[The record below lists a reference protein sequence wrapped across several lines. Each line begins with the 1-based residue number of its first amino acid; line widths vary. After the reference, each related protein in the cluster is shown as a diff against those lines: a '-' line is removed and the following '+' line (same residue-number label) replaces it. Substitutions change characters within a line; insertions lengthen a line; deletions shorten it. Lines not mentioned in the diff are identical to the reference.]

1 MYLNIREKKEAL
13 YVKTT
18 GEKIKSL
25 RIALGLSQE
34 QLSETI
40 DVAHKSIYRYETGKS
55 LPDTTTL
62 VKLAT
67 YFDVS
72 TDYLLGLSGLKN
84 QRKEEYGK
92 IRQSGKYNEIYKHYL
107 QSRELHDFNNNETY
121 FWIFSTRQDG
131 EIIYGGQTEWC
142 GWTDESKTVE
152 IRKLR
157 PVIPE
162 IAYKWCCQLYSKPM
176 IISSEYDA
184 AVFRIFGGQAI
195 ISQEICDTY
204 FPELVEFQGPNPQY
218 NLDTLEPPF

>member
-1 MYLNIREKKEAL
+1 M
-13 YVKTT
+13 KTI
-18 GEKIKSL
+18 GQKIKSL
-25 RIALGLSQE
+25 RIALGLSRE
-34 QLSETI
+34 QLSEIIEVT
-40 DVAHKSIYRYETGKS
+40 HKSIYRYETGKS

-92 IRQSGKYNEIYKHYL
+92 IRQSGKYNEIYKRYL
-107 QSRELHDFNNNETY
+107 QSRELHDFQKNDTY
-121 FWIFSTRQDG
+121 FWIFATWQDG
-131 EIIYGGQTEWC
+131 EIMYGGQTEWC
-142 GWTDESKTVE
+142 GWADENKTIE

-162 IAYKWCCQLYSKPM
+162 AAYKWCCQIYSKPM

-184 AVFRIFGGQAI
+184 VVFRIFGGQAI
-195 ISQEICDTY
+195 ISREICDKF
-204 FPELVEFQGPNPQY
+204 FPEFAEFQGPNPEDK
-218 NLDTLEPPF
+218 LDLLKPPF